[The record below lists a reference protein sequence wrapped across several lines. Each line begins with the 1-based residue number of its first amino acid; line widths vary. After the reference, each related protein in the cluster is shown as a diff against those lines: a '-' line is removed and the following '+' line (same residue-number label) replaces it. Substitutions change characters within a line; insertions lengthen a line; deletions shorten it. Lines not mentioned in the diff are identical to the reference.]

1 MVFFEVE
8 VAERLPIRIAHD
20 EAVVEFFNCP
30 WGWKAP
36 SRHNRMIALP
46 SLIRAASITYLLS
59 SKAQWDK
66 AKPKGGL
73 GG

>member
-30 WGWKAP
+30 WGWKALT
-36 SRHNRMIALP
+36 RHTAMIALA
-46 SLIRAASITYLLS
+46 R
-59 SKAQWDK
+59 
-66 AKPKGGL
+66 
-73 GG
+73 